1 VKEGSARASGPYVPD
16 NFEKID
22 RFFPGNA
29 PKFDLGPGI
38 PQAGDIP
45 DVPIAHLDGLGTTKP
60 AFLVI
65 NIPDIQFIKSE
76 AEPVGHPRGGNG
88 AEENNRR
95 RAAAT
100 LESVV
105 FRKFRHAADH
115 DPDFAGNRHPDHR
128 LAEEIG
134 GHLIIRYN
142 NAGSLQKGNPGF
154 QDLAMY
160 QTVIDPHKGYIQ

>member
-1 VKEGSARASGPYVPD
+1 MEKGSARESWPHAPD
-16 NFEKID
+16 DFEKID
-22 RFFPGNA
+22 RLFPRDA
-29 PKFDLGPGI
+29 PQFDLHPRI

-45 DVPIAHLDGLGTTKP
+45 DIPIVHLHGRGATKS

-76 AEPVGHPRGGNG
+76 AEPVGRPGGGNG
-88 AEENNRR
+88 AEKNNRLG
-95 RAAAT
+95 AAAPP
-100 LESVV
+100 ESVV

-115 DPDFAGNRHPDHR
+115 DLDFAGNRHPDHR

-134 GHLIIRYN
+134 GHLIIRDN
-142 NAGSLQKGNPGF
+142 NAGSLQKRNPGL
-154 QDLAMY
+154 QDLAMN